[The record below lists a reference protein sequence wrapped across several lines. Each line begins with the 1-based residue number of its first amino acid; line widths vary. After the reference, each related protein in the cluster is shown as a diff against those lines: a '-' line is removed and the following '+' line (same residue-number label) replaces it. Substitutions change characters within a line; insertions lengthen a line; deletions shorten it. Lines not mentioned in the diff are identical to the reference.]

1 MKQNLHKLTSL
12 ITIIAALL
20 ATTSLVFAQQGA
32 KVYLQPVESG
42 NGQVTVDVMAEN
54 VTDMYGA
61 EFQLKFDPA
70 AVSVQDANPD
80 QEGIQIA
87 AGTLL
92 PTDKG
97 FVVANQVN
105 QAEGTV
111 VFALTLLNPAPP
123 VSGGGPLARVTF
135 NVLQSGPATINIE
148 RAKLVAVDLQ
158 TIPSQTAPFT
168 IENAAPQQQQQAE
181 QQQQSNN
188 VAADTNTTPPAGSG
202 SAFPWWIVAAGII
215 ILGALGLGTFV
226 VVAGLNK
233 PKKNQQAQMKRQQPK
248 PTPQRT
254 QPVAPQPVKQQR
266 PQHVPGTRPS
276 AFK

>member
-12 ITIIAALL
+12 ITIIAALFATASL
-20 ATTSLVFAQQGA
+20 AFAQEGA

-80 QEGIQIA
+80 QEGIQIT
-87 AGTLL
+87 AGSLL

-181 QQQQSNN
+181 QQQQQSNN
-188 VAADTNTTPPAGSG
+188 VAADTNTSPPADSG

-215 ILGALGLGTFV
+215 ILGALGLGAFV
-226 VVAGLNK
+226 VVVGLNK

-248 PTPQRT
+248 PHRT
-254 QPVAPQPVKQQR
+254 QSVAPQPVKQQR